1 MLGTA
6 FAAAAGIIVGTRTA
20 SEKAPMA
27 GASIAAFRRVKLGKF
42 EVTTVFD
49 GFANVQKV
57 SPIFGQKKSAEE
69 VTTLMRGNYLPG
81 NKMQIGF
88 TPVVVN
94 TGNES
99 VLFDSGHGDGRGRHA
114 VTQPSRFQ
122 PQAFQLI

>member
-27 GASIAAFRRVKLGKF
+27 GASITAFRRVKLGKF

-57 SPIFGQKKSAEE
+57 SPIFGQNKSAEE
-69 VTTLMRGNYLPG
+69 VTTHMRGN
-81 NKMQIGF
+81 
-88 TPVVVN
+88 
-94 TGNES
+94 
-99 VLFDSGHGDGRGRHA
+99 
-114 VTQPSRFQ
+114 
-122 PQAFQLI
+122 